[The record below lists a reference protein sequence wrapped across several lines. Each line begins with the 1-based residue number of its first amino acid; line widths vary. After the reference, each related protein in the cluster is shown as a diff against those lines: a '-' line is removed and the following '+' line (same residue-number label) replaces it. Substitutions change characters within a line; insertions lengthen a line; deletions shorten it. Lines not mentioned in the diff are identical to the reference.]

1 MRRVVRGS
9 LSEEILQL
17 SSPKIKANPKKN
29 GRGETAHDNTL
40 MQENPDDGKLAS
52 FAGIQKE
59 AGWTG
64 GGFIQASESPLKEF
78 IF

>member
-1 MRRVVRGS
+1 MRRVVRGN

-17 SSPKIKANPKKN
+17 SSPKIKANPEKN
-29 GRGETAHDNTL
+29 GGQTAHDNTL
-40 MQENPDDGKLAS
+40 MQENPDVCKLAS
-52 FAGIQKE
+52 MAGIQKE
-59 AGWTG
+59 AEWTG